1 MEPRSFGA
9 DSNATGRQLS
19 RELCAARAPLAPT
32 SNLHNFNAW
41 ALPNEA
47 ILIGVSSVADKLNL
61 VALVLVV
68 EDEPEIAEILEG
80 YLRRDGYRTERA
92 GDGKSALNLYRA
104 AKPDL
109 ILLDIQLPEMDGLE
123 VLRRVRSDG
132 NTPVIMVT
140 ARTEDLDKLLGL
152 ELGAD
157 DYISKPF
164 SPREVVARV
173 KAVLRRAA
181 PAEENKPL
189 LRVGPLEVDLDRVI
203 ARIEHSR
210 LELTPTEFRLLETLA
225 RVPGRAFSRME
236 LLEAALPESDALE
249 RVVDVHLKNLRKKL
263 ENAGAPH
270 LLETVRGVGYR
281 LWVE

>member
-1 MEPRSFGA
+1 MIA
-9 DSNATGRQLS
+9 D
-19 RELCAARAPLAPT
+19 
-32 SNLHNFNAW
+32 
-41 ALPNEA
+41 
-47 ILIGVSSVADKLNL
+47 ADKLNL

-92 GDGKSALNLYRA
+92 GDGKAAMSLYRA

-109 ILLDIQLPEMDGLE
+109 VLLDIQLPEVDGLE
-123 VLRRVRSDG
+123 VLRRIRSDG

-157 DYISKPF
+157 DYVTKPF

-173 KAVLRRAA
+173 KAVLRRTTSAE
-181 PAEENKPL
+181 PARSPL
-189 LRVGPLEVDLDRVI
+189 RCGPLEVDPEKVVARVDGERLD
-203 ARIEHSR
+203 
-210 LELTPTEFRLLETLA
+210 LTPTEFRLLEALARSPGRLLETLA
-225 RVPGRAFSRME
+225 QTPGRAFSRVE
-236 LLEAALPESDALE
+236 LLEAALPDSEALE

-263 ENAGAPH
+263 EAAGAAS

>member
-1 MEPRSFGA
+1 MPFCQ
-9 DSNATGRQLS
+9 T
-19 RELCAARAPLAPT
+19 
-32 SNLHNFNAW
+32 
-41 ALPNEA
+41 ALM
-47 ILIGVSSVADKLNL
+47 GSSTDTLET

-80 YLRRDGYRTERA
+80 YLRREGFRTERA
-92 GDGKSALNLYRA
+92 ADGKQALNLIRA
-104 AKPDL
+104 ARPDL
-109 ILLDIQLPEMDGLE
+109 VLLDIMLPEMDGLE
-123 VLRRVRSDG
+123 VLRRVRSNG
-132 NTPVIMVT
+132 NTPVILLT

-157 DYISKPF
+157 DYVTKPF

-181 PAEENKPL
+181 PSEASRAI
-189 LRVGPLEVDLDRVI
+189 LRVGPLEIDSEKVV
-203 ARIEHSR
+203 ARLGVER

-225 RVPGRAFSRME
+225 RTPGKAFTRAE

-249 RVVDVHLKNLRKKL
+249 RVVDVHLKNLRRKL
-263 ENAGAPH
+263 EQAGGAH

-281 LWVE
+281 LWLEG